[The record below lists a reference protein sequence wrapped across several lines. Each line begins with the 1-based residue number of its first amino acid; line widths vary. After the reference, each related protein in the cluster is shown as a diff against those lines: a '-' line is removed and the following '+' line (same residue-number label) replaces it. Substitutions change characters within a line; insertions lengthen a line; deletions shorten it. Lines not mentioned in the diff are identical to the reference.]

1 MEDTHGRFVDD
12 KRHYINSPHTQM
24 RKSVIKTMEQS
35 VSSWYEPLN
44 FCGGE
49 LETDKYAWYIISWEF
64 HKDKP
69 PNEMFK

>member
-1 MEDTHGRFVDD
+1 
-12 KRHYINSPHTQM
+12 M

-35 VSSWYEPLN
+35 VSSWYEPLK